1 MKNKFTAL
9 LIMLLLSCT
18 FFNCKEEN
26 ELSQS
31 VFEQAVFYEIFPDL
45 LDALYFDI
53 RLTPPP
59 PPTLEV
65 LKEMGITGDDSMYN
79 SQAWEKWEKSE
90 EYQKVLKERNVLIE
104 AIKRDTTSIYIAIQD
119 SASVIEKQDI
129 AELMKH
135 FENENLKIDSI
146 ASPEVFQIDLSK
158 LEPINKK
165 IKFKYQSTF
174 PKGRKFWRTEYDF
187 NLVASIG
194 FSNIQFDESRSFGVL
209 NAGCTRGFLNGHG
222 GLVFI
227 KKDKNNRWVI
237 DKIVGT
243 WIS

>member
-45 LDALYFDI
+45 LDAFYSDI

-65 LKEMGITGDDSMYN
+65 LKEMGIIGVDSMDN

-90 EYQKVLKERNVLIE
+90 EYQKVLKKRNVLIE
-104 AIKRDTTSIYIAIQD
+104 TIKRDTTSMYIAIQD

-135 FENENLKIDSI
+135 FEKENLKIDTL
-146 ASPEVFQIDLSK
+146 ALPEVFQIDLSK
-158 LEPINKK
+158 LKPTDKK
-165 IKFKYQSTF
+165 FKFKYQSTF
-174 PKGRKFWRTEYDF
+174 PKGKKFWRTEYGF
-187 NLVASIG
+187 RVVASIG
-194 FSNIQFDESRSFGVL
+194 FSSIQFDESRRFGVL
-209 NAGCTRGFLNGHG
+209 DAGCSRGFLNGYG

-227 KKDKNNRWVI
+227 KRDIHGKWII
-237 DKIVGT
+237 DKIIGT